1 MARNTELIELRNK
14 KMLERWYY
22 WTEVRRLRFDDTLR
36 VLSREEFFLSEFAVW
51 QIIRA
56 MIVDGATVDGKE
68 VPKPMFSIYRPRQPK
83 KPAMEFAGSLFP

>member
-22 WTEVRRLRFDDTLR
+22 WTEVRRLRYDDTLR
-36 VLSREEFFLSEFAVW
+36 LLSKEEFFLSEFAIW
-51 QIIRA
+51 QVIRR
-56 MIVDGATVDGKE
+56 MIQAGATVDGKE

-83 KPAMEFAGSLFP
+83 RCVVEYAGALF